1 MSGAGLIVSTFH
13 EGKIKYVLLQGK
25 FQDEGYLDLPK
36 GQVDKNEKIKD
47 AAFREAFEEADIRKS
62 QVSII
67 TNEVYTPLN
76 SSSLY
81 LYLVYIP
88 FERIADLKV
97 KVNPKTRIKE
107 HKEKIQLKTSEE
119 GEKEL
124 LYYLRGSLIWA
135 DEFVKKYVNNLH
147 K

>member
-97 KVNPKTRIKE
+97 KVNPKTST
-107 HKEKIQLKTSEE
+107 HALVLGAWPS
-119 GEKEL
+119 
-124 LYYLRGSLIWA
+124 
-135 DEFVKKYVNNLH
+135 NLARPGWLVLASTGWSWLP
-147 K
+147 